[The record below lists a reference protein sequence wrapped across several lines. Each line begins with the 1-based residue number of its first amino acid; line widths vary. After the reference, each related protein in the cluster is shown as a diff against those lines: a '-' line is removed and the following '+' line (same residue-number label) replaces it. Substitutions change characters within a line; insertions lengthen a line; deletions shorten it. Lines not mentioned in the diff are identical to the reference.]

1 MKRRILGALLSAT
14 LVLSLVG
21 CGAKTEP
28 AAEPAAEA
36 TEAAAEATE
45 AATEAVDESV
55 AEEAETEDAAATDS
69 IIPAGEESEA
79 LLNYRA
85 NGFRYGY
92 ANDVPY
98 EYLDDAG
105 TLCGFEVDIVTEAM
119 KRLGV
124 TEIVPVLTS
133 WDTYAAELQQGKFDI
148 FGCGVYVTDERLQ
161 VMNMCN
167 NTYNLMESIVV
178 RDDSGIETA
187 DDLKDKAVGSTV
199 GMLYMDVTQQAAE
212 DGIFGSAVEGG
223 QPAALA
229 LDVQTGKYDAAMMD
243 IVMGGYLTSQEN
255 MKDLRVL
262 EDWKNMTD
270 GKCSYLFKL
279 DDTEFVKEFNTALD
293 SMKEDGTMKEIL
305 EPYGLGNAVVPVE
318 DGQVELPA
326 R

>member
-1 MKRRILGALLSAT
+1 MKKKVLGVLLSTA

-21 CGAKTEP
+21 CGAKDEP
-28 AAEPAAEA
+28 AAETATTVETTEAAEVVDESATEEAEA
-36 TEAAAEATE
+36 TEE
-45 AATEAVDESV
+45 VV
-55 AEEAETEDAAATDS
+55 DS

-178 RDDSGIETA
+178 RADSGIETA
-187 DDLKDKAVGSTV
+187 DDLNDKAVGSTV
-199 GMLYMDVTQQAAE
+199 GMLYMDVTQQAVDE
-212 DGIFGSAVEGG
+212 GLFGSAVEGG
-223 QPAALA
+223 QPASLA

-293 SMKEDGTMKEIL
+293 SMKEDGTLKEIL

-318 DGQVELPA
+318 DGKVELPA